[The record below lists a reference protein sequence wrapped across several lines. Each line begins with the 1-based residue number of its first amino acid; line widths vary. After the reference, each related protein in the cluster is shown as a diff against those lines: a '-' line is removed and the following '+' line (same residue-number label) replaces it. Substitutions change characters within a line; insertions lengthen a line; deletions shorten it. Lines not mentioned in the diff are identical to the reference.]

1 MSDNWRMTHS
11 INRRLTVTVIFTAS
25 ASLFL
30 ACLSFLAYDVI
41 KIRESIAV
49 KTGTLAEVLG
59 ISERSVRRSFS
70 FAKAWLY
77 RYLEAERS

>member
-1 MSDNWRMTHS
+1 MSDNWHMTHS

-30 ACLSFLAYDVI
+30 ACFAFLAYDVI

-59 ISERSVRRSFS
+59 INTAAALSFS
-70 FAKAWLY
+70 DPRAAGET
-77 RYLEAERS
+77 LEA